1 MSYQRLSETSDAFKA
16 GDSLRSA
23 LVHDTTSA
31 VHTEPTISGGR
42 FMKPLVFG
50 GLDGISTIF
59 SLIAGSLGAQ
69 LSLSHMLAV
78 GAGNLIAGAF
88 GMGLGEY
95 VSSTADADVARREQA
110 REKWEV
116 ENYPEGE
123 VNEMIDIYCAK
134 GISRSDAVSVA
145 SILSKYKDFWVEHMM
160 LTEIGMLP
168 PDPSESHALSGFIM
182 FSAFSFFG
190 AIPLV
195 SYAAI
200 VMLQIPLPPFLACAF
215 VSLATLF
222 TLGALKAHVLSQARI
237 MGGAVMTL
245 QGSLCAA
252 SAYWLGDL
260 IQNSLVE

>member
-1 MSYQRLSETSDAFKA
+1 MTSQRLDKTRDAFQA

-23 LVHDTTSA
+23 LVHDSTA
-31 VHTEPTISGGR
+31 AAHVEPTLSGGR

-59 SLIAGSLGAQ
+59 SLIAGSRGAQ
-69 LSLSHMLAV
+69 LSLPHMLAV

-88 GMGLGEY
+88 GMGFGEY
-95 VSSTADADVARREQA
+95 VSSTADAEVARREQA
-110 REKWEV
+110 REHWEV
-116 ENYPEGE
+116 ENYPQGE
-123 VNEMIDIYCAK
+123 INEMIEIYCSK
-134 GISRSDAVSVA
+134 GIALVDAQIVA
-145 SILSKYKDFWVEHMM
+145 NTLSKYKEFWVEHMM

-168 PDPSESHALSGFIM
+168 SDPSESHALSGLIM
-182 FSAFSFFG
+182 FAAFFVFG

-200 VMLQIPLPPFLACAF
+200 AILQIQVPPFVACAG
-215 VSLATLF
+215 VSLVTLF
-222 TLGALKAHVLSQARI
+222 TLGALKAHVLSQPKLS
-237 MGGAVMTL
+237 GGAVMTL

-260 IQNSLVE
+260 IQSSLVD